1 MDRRQFFE
9 VSSKGVLGTALVR
22 AVAVGSVA
30 YLVVGCNVEQD
41 ILDWVKIGGPAIG
54 TILQLLVGAGIIA
67 CLTCSA
73 SANIAVA
80 AINAIATAVQ
90 NWMNA
95 PPASKATLL
104 GKIVTALQDA
114 LSAAITFFESV
125 AIPDQKLATLIE
137 GLVSLIVNALSG
149 FIGQLG
155 GTTAAASAKR
165 EVKLRARTIPVVPVV
180 MKAGT
185 FKTRFNALLTEY
197 QHTEALLH

>member
-30 YLVVGCNVEQD
+30 YLVAGCNIEQD

-67 CLTCSA
+67 CLTCSVL
-73 SANIAVA
+73 ANTVVA
-80 AINAIATAVQ
+80 AISAIGTAVQ

-95 PPASKATLL
+95 PAANKQTFL
-104 GKIVTALQDA
+104 GKITTALQAA
-114 LSAAITFFESV
+114 LSAATTFFESV

-155 GTTAAASAKR
+155 GTSAAASAKK
-165 EVKLRARTIPVVPVV
+165 EVKLQAKTIPIVPVV
-180 MKAGT
+180 LKAST
-185 FKTRFNALLTEY
+185 FKSRFNNLLIEY
-197 QHTEALLH
+197 QHPEVILH